1 MLTTAIPAS
10 FVMEAKL
17 LATVDMKFLKNL
29 QQRTSNA
36 MDVMEKTINIATA
49 TGRVP
54 ADIQQY
60 RIDICDSCDHLTPHL
75 RRCNLCKCFMDA
87 KTWIPDVEC
96 PDKKWGM
103 NIIQTD
109 RLSEEPTDS

>member
-1 MLTTAIPAS
+1 M
-10 FVMEAKL
+10 FVN
-17 LATVDMKFLKNL
+17 MKFFKNL
-29 QQRTSNA
+29 QQRTSHA
-36 MDVMEKTINIATA
+36 METMEKTINIVTA

-54 ADIQQY
+54 ADIQQS
-60 RIDICDSCDHLTPHL
+60 RIDICNSCDNLTSHL

-103 NIIQTD
+103 HIIQTD
-109 RLSEEPTDS
+109 KPSEESSDS